1 MELASVFYLTGT
13 INESEFFSG
22 RHLGIISI
30 LPLNC
35 SRYLPSGHSVNWA
48 RAGAGLVHHSASG
61 SLTHQLWSLSPD
73 IQARQAHP
81 RRAFSWGLSSW
92 ITFDSGTHPRE
103 RSPGTW
109 GLEISDGH
117 WIFGTSLKVESGD
130 KSSVLLGLE
139 GNRKVGN
146 WPETPDPEKTQ
157 MALTGRKHR
166 PALWFLSWQSVWTWG
181 RLAAC
186 RGCVSEGQAE
196 TEGGGSILGT
206 GVWQRGDGLLVP
218 LFTWKWIR
226 SY

>member
-1 MELASVFYLTGT
+1 MSLNFSVEGTLASSAFCPWTVAGT
-13 INESEFFSG
+13 CPVDIWWTE
-22 RHLGIISI
+22 RW
-30 LPLNC
+30 
-35 SRYLPSGHSVNWA
+35 V
-48 RAGAGLVHHSASG
+48 GAGLVHRSASG

-92 ITFDSGTHPRE
+92 ITFDSGTHPRQ

-117 WIFGTSLKVESGD
+117 WIFGASLEVESGD

-146 WPETPDPEKTQ
+146 WPETSDPEKTQ

-166 PALWFLSWQSVWTWG
+166 PALWFL
-181 RLAAC
+181 
-186 RGCVSEGQAE
+186 
-196 TEGGGSILGT
+196 
-206 GVWQRGDGLLVP
+206 
-218 LFTWKWIR
+218 
-226 SY
+226 